1 MYSIGRLLR
10 AIAESDPKPSTEE
23 FDVKEALTS
32 GEMIKNRT
40 LEKLLENQLKQLND
54 KVGVI
59 IDGYPRYLDQAKYF
73 ETRVRPSKFHS
84 LNTYLF

>member
-1 MYSIGRLLR
+1 
-10 AIAESDPKPSTEE
+10 
-23 FDVKEALTS
+23 
-32 GEMIKNRT
+32 MIKNRT

-84 LNTYLF
+84 LITYLF